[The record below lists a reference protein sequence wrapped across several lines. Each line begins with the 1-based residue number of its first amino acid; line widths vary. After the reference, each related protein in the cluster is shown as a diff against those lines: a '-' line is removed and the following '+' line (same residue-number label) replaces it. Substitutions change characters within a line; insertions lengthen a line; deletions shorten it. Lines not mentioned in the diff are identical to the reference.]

1 MFDVSSTIV
10 SGAGADRASPARFS
24 APSRIR
30 DAVLRLRG
38 DARGAAAVE
47 FALVGSM
54 LVLVIVFVMMIGF
67 LLYIGQALDRATD
80 LASRQIMIGAV
91 QKAGLSQSA
100 FRSSVLCPALPSGIS
115 CNDVIVNVQTV
126 TEAAQPTGYYALVN
140 AGQTGLIIPSLS
152 NTGAQFNPGAQGSY
166 VYVQVIYPITILPAF
181 MTSLLGAGATY
192 NGAPAYLAVSTA
204 AFRNEQY

>member
-1 MFDVSSTIV
+1 MFELRCTGTSGGRE
-10 SGAGADRASPARFS
+10 SGAAPGRAAGAL
-24 APSRIR
+24 
-30 DAVLRLRG
+30 LRLRR
-38 DARGAAAVE
+38 DTRGAAAVE

-54 LVLVIVFVMMIGF
+54 LVLTIVFIMMLGL
-67 LLYIGQALDRATD
+67 LLYLGQALDRATD

-91 QKAGLSQSA
+91 QKAGMNQST
-100 FRSSVLCPALPSGIS
+100 FRSSVLCPALPSAIN

-152 NTGAQFNPGAQGSY
+152 NTGAQFSPGAQGSY

-181 MTSLLGAGATY
+181 MTSLLGSGATY
-192 NGAPAYLAVSTA
+192 NGAPAYLAISTA